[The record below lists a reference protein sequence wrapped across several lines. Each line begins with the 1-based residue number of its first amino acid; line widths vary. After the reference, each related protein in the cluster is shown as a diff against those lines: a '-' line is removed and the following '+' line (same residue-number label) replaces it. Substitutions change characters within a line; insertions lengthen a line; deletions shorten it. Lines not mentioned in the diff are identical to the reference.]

1 MTKDEIQQSIEKLC
15 EFLTQKG
22 LKITFSSLGENAYY
36 PILNEIVINTKQN
49 LTSRYYSL
57 LHETGHYL
65 LRQKSDFSSKYL
77 IDHTFGSR
85 NKNSRIDVLR
95 EEVAAWDK
103 ANSIITV
110 MNINGTFSN
119 TSPLQVIGAS
129 SNARFTLSSFDPLKD
144 NVRNETYDNLYLEN
158 QANNI
163 TNFTEINPFGKI

>member
-1 MTKDEIQQSIEKLC
+1 MTKDELQETTKKLC
-15 EFLTQKG
+15 EFLTEKG
-22 LKITFSSLGENAYY
+22 LKITFSSHGDNAYY

-103 ANSIITV
+103 AVEFAEQNNFQIEKSKMDYYSKKFIYQYALWTV
-110 MNINGTFSN
+110 N
-119 TSPLQVIGAS
+119 PQ
-129 SNARFTLSSFDPLKD
+129 RFD
-144 NVRNETYDNLYLEN
+144 NDD
-158 QANNI
+158 
-163 TNFTEINPFGKI
+163 